1 MLGGETNYNWSTN
14 QNSKIKSTAYV
25 AGLQESL
32 GLKLNQVAGANAK
45 RRSSND
51 GNQAR
56 RIFKVESPR
65 FSCCFVEGVYKEAI
79 CI

>member
-32 GLKLNQVAGANAK
+32 GLKLDQVAGANAK
-45 RRSSND
+45 GGCSN
-51 GNQAR
+51 N
-56 RIFKVESPR
+56 EN
-65 FSCCFVEGVYKEAI
+65 
-79 CI
+79 